1 MNPMALMK
9 LMSAKNK
16 FNANHP
22 KVGAFFKAAFGSGLQ
37 EGTILELTVP
47 ESLPVNES
55 LRAYQVPTSS
65 IKDRTFLK
73 MNLPAVSLQ
82 AFTNETFIFM
92 KQENNTGKRAARI
105 CQEHH
110 FHPRVLFE
118 LDQQMTSYNVTCS
131 GMGISFIGDLLISLV
146 PPNPNVVYYRLDEKD
161 SLRNIYFYWKKGRYI
176 SHTMSAFLDLL
187 SSFDNLI

>member
-1 MNPMALMK
+1 M
-9 LMSAKNK
+9 
-16 FNANHP
+16 
-22 KVGAFFKAAFGSGLQ
+22 
-37 EGTILELTVP
+37 T
-47 ESLPVNES
+47 
-55 LRAYQVPTSS
+55 
-65 IKDRTFLK
+65 
-73 MNLPAVSLQ
+73 
-82 AFTNETFIFM
+82 
-92 KQENNTGKRAARI
+92 
-105 CQEHH
+105 QEHH

-146 PPNPNVVYYRLDEKD
+146 PPNPNVVYYRLEEKD